1 MTSNLVQNGSIESAA
16 EPPDVGSALLDRFD
30 RIPVWPHPRSVL
42 WLIGAGYFFSF
53 FDVLTIGVALPKI
66 AEHFHV
72 STGTAAVSITA
83 SLVGYVVGALV
94 IGTLADRF
102 GRRTGLYLSRG
113 CFTVGSLLS
122 AFSPGMVFLDASRFL
137 TGIGIGAEIAV
148 VSTYLGE
155 LSPGGVRGRMA
166 AKAGLFAMSA
176 QIVVPFLA
184 RLLLPS
190 FDAGWRILFL
200 VGALGGMVTLAL
212 RLRFDLPVTLPR
224 MIATGDLTQAHSAV
238 DEAERRAEQ
247 QTGRPL
253 PPPAPRAPSV
263 RPTEAGRS
271 SAATLFSAPY
281 RRRVV
286 LLVTVWFIFY
296 LGDYAWLTLGTT
308 LLVGKGFG
316 LSQTLGFMT
325 VASFGFVGGAFV
337 GTRVN
342 DRLERK
348 STAAIALTVWAATM
362 AGIALFPVAPVIMVL
377 GLVSNTALGLFLFLM
392 YAYTTENFPTS
403 CRSTGVALTDGLGHA
418 GGALAPVL
426 VLVAQAAGGFTGAFL
441 AMALTG
447 VLAALLVLT
456 GIRMRP
462 AATQSN

>member
-1 MTSNLVQNGSIESAA
+1 MISKLVRTSSSGPTVET
-16 EPPDVGSALLDRFD
+16 PDAGSALLDRFD
-30 RIPVWPHPRSVL
+30 RIPVWPYPRSVL

-66 AEHFHV
+66 AEHFHL

-83 SLVGYVVGALV
+83 SLIGYVVGALV

-102 GRRTGLYLSRG
+102 GRRTGLYLSLG

-155 LSPGGVRGRMA
+155 LSPSGLRGRMA

-176 QIVVPFLA
+176 QIVVPLLA

-190 FDAGWRILFL
+190 FDTGWRILFL
-200 VGALGGMVTLAL
+200 VGALGGVVTLVL
-212 RLRFDLPVTLPR
+212 RLRFDLPITLPR
-224 MIATGDLTQAHSAV
+224 MIATGELARAQSAL

-253 PPPAPRAPSV
+253 PPPAPSV
-263 RPTEAGRS
+263 RPAEARRS
-271 SAATLFSAPY
+271 TVAALFSAPY
-281 RRRVV
+281 LRRVV
-286 LLVTVWFIFY
+286 LLVSVWFVFY

-308 LLVGKGFG
+308 LFVGKGFG
-316 LSQTLGFMT
+316 LGQTLEFMT
-325 VASFGFVGGAFV
+325 VASFGFVVGAFV

-362 AGIALFPVAPVIMVL
+362 AGIGLFPVAPVIMVL

-441 AMALTG
+441 AMAVTG

-462 AATQSN
+462 TAAQPH